1 MFFCVSTYCQRTAN
15 VPLDRDSTSFRKCFM
30 EVAYL
35 RDSSAA
41 PQNDKGGGT
50 RNCGKQIIYSILE
63 CDGTFFRGNI

>member
-1 MFFCVSTYCQRTAN
+1 MTN
-15 VPLDRDSTSFRKCFM
+15 VPLDYDSTFFRTCFM
-30 EVAYL
+30 GDAQL